1 MSILGFHFH
10 GKVKCMFQRHLGV
23 VSIPL
28 RWDFSCFHV
37 IPYLKCLVEESEQ
50 KCVLGDLILSFAV
63 N

>member
-1 MSILGFHFH
+1 
-10 GKVKCMFQRHLGV
+10 MFQCHLGV